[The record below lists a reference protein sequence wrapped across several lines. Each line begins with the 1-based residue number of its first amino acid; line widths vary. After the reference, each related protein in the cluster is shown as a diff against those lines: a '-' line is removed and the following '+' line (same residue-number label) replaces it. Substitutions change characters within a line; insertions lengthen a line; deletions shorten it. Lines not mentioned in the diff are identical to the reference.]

1 MKNTHNPI
9 AVLAAVASLG
19 AGSMQAAVIYSEDF
33 ESTGITGTA
42 RTFGSTWGSTGWAG
56 TSGAGTFPA
65 FRANLLGSGL
75 ADPAIA
81 GTIGN
86 TFANVREVVEV
97 SFFLP
102 LAYLDNHT
110 YTFSLDKLR
119 QQTANGGQDPAS
131 ADLLA
136 VGATI
141 SFTNA
146 AGDVFASQALS
157 AHTPF
162 DSVSTESL
170 SFTTSGGPEVGQDI
184 VIRIASTDPAVDG
197 RFALDNI
204 VLDETA
210 VVPEPSAA
218 LLGGLGLLSLLR
230 RRR

>member
-42 RTFGSTWGSTGWAG
+42 RTFGSTWGSTGWA
-56 TSGAGTFPA
+56 A
-65 FRANLLGSGL
+65 
-75 ADPAIA
+75 
-81 GTIGN
+81 IGN